1 MHWWSDDGDVP
12 GWWLWQE
19 ERVSD
24 RWAHQ
29 WWSLWSVS
37 CSVSSSWV
45 STPESTWH
53 QDPGQHQSSPGHDQL
68 WSRVT
73 RNTALQPQDQR
84 HWPAPGITVSTWH
97 LPSHNKHLPVQ
108 KWRRSIKET
117 NHFYVLVFVLFILD
131 DDDDLAVMSPHS
143 PWSTETKLFRSQHL
157 LMINIYHGCWV
168 EQKFSFIWKWKY

>member
-1 MHWWSDDGDVP
+1 MYQWSDDGDVP

-108 KWRRSIKET
+108 KLEKINKRNKSLLC
-117 NHFYVLVFVLFILD
+117 FCFCFVY
-131 DDDDLAVMSPHS
+131 SWWWW
-143 PWSTETKLFRSQHL
+143 WSCCDVTTLT
-157 LMINIYHGCWV
+157 MIHWDKI
-168 EQKFSFIWKWKY
+168 I